1 MQGELGG
8 YREPNIIEEM
18 GHHADTYGVEPFIE
32 DAAEQTRKVI
42 AFIKR
47 YRSAEKNVWDIC
59 RFTYTY
65 WKKWKW

>member
-47 YRSAEKNVWDIC
+47 YRSAEKNV
-59 RFTYTY
+59 
-65 WKKWKW
+65 